1 MSNDSGLAEIY
12 ALPYPVG
19 SAGRQTITT
28 DTGVVPVWP
37 RESDELVYQ
46 AGNDFVLRTMG
57 ITTEPTLTRS
67 NPDEL
72 VNLQVIGART
82 TGGGTPLY
90 DVTPDGE
97 RLLWSIPEDVA
108 AVEED
113 GETPRINIV
122 LNWFEE
128 LKDRLPVD

>member
-1 MSNDSGLAEIY
+1 MIP
-12 ALPYPVG
+12 ALLKFKP
-19 SAGRQTITT
+19 SRI
-28 DTGVVPVWP
+28 
-37 RESDELVYQ
+37 RSDRR
-46 AGNDFVLRTMG
+46 AARRLRPTPAWFRFG
-57 ITTEPTLTRS
+57 PAITTEPTLTRS